1 MFPLELLDTAPAE
14 ARRRADALLDAVGPR
29 SVGTTTRPSCRVA
42 NSSAWR
48 WLGPLPRGQPFSWPR
63 PTGNL
68 DGPTGARVL
77 EALDR
82 LQTDSGC
89 TIVMVTHDPAI
100 GARAD
105 VRIHLRDGQVE
116 RIEGADA

>member
-1 MFPLELLDTAPAE
+1 MARAFAARPAILL
-14 ARRRADALLDAVGPR
+14 ADE
-29 SVGTTTRPSCRVA
+29 
-42 NSSAWR
+42 
-48 WLGPLPRGQPFSWPR
+48 